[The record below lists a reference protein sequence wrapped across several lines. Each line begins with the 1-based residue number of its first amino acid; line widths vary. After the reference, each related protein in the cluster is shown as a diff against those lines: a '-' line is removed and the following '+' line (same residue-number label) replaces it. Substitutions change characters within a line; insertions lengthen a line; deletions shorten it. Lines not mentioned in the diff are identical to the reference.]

1 MKKMATKNK
10 FQNKDEFKEEY
21 KRRIIEKYGRSIDEA
36 HPTEKFMVLGE
47 MIRDFASVNWK
58 SSKEEIA
65 ASGQKQMYYFSMEF
79 LIGRLLTN
87 NLMNLGIYDIVKE
100 GLAEL
105 NIDINELEDLESD
118 AGLGNGGLG
127 RLAACFLDSLASL
140 NLPGHGNC
148 IRYQYGLFKQ
158 EIRNNEQVELPDN
171 WLKLGNVWEVRKPK
185 HAVDVK
191 FGGHVDCWMGA
202 DGKMVVNHVPD
213 MIVRAVPYDVPIVG
227 CDTKLTN
234 TLRLWSAE
242 VADEAVESNHLAEY
256 VQNVDEINLNVYPD
270 DSTEQGKMLRLRQ
283 QYFFVSAGLTAM
295 LRSHLRVYHTL
306 DNLAEKVCVQLND
319 THPVLCIPELMRLM
333 MDEYGYGWDQA
344 WDTTCKVMAYTNHTV
359 LSEALEKWP
368 IAYVQK
374 LLPRIYMIIQEI
386 DQRFKYYVG
395 HEYQHPEL
403 VEEVAI
409 IKDGQVHMA
418 SLAIVGSHSVNG
430 VAALHSKIL
439 VEDVMKRF
447 AMIYPGK
454 FNNKT
459 NGITH
464 RRWLLYSN
472 PQLTKLITSMIGD
485 GFKKD
490 PQRLVDLMQYV
501 DNPKIQNAFLSVKAE
516 RKQILANYI
525 QEQTGIVV
533 DPHSI
538 FDVQAKRLHAYKR
551 QLLNVMHIIDWYQRM
566 KEDESFT
573 IVPHTFIFAAKAAPS
588 YVFAK
593 EVIKLIHCVADKVN
607 NDPHVSSMMKVV
619 FLPNYGVSMAEILQ
633 NAADISEQISTAGKE
648 ASGTGNMKFMMNGA
662 LTLGTLDGANVE
674 IVERVGFENA
684 EIFGLRADDVAL
696 IHKDNMYNVW
706 DKYHQSPT
714 LQRILGSLMDCT
726 FHDDPNA
733 FKTIYN
739 ELMFKNDEYLLL
751 ADYEAYAHA
760 QDNAQR
766 RYGDQAGWAR
776 MCLVN
781 IAQSGYFSSDRTIQE
796 YARDIWDIH
805 PVKIKG

>member
-1 MKKMATKNK
+1 MRKSAMKNK
-10 FQNKDEFKEEY
+10 FHNKEEFKEEY
-21 KRRIIEKYGRSIDEA
+21 KRRVIEKYGRSMDQA

-79 LIGRLLTN
+79 LMGRLLTN

-105 NIDINELEDLESD
+105 DIDINELEDLESD

-191 FGGHVDCWMGA
+191 FGGHVDLWMGD
-202 DGKMVVNHVPD
+202 DGKAVVNHIPD
-213 MIVRAVPYDVPIVG
+213 MVVRAVPYDVPIVG
-227 CDTKLTN
+227 YDTKLTN

-242 VADEAVESNHLAEY
+242 VADEAVKSDRLSEY
-256 VQNVDEINLNVYPD
+256 VQSVEEINLNVYPD
-270 DSTEQGKMLRLRQ
+270 DSTEHGKMLRLRQ

-295 LRSHLRVYHTL
+295 LCSHMRVYHTL

-333 MDEYGYGWDQA
+333 MDDYGYGWDQA
-344 WDTTCKVMAYTNHTV
+344 WDITCKVMAYTNHTV

-368 IAYVQK
+368 ISYVQK

-386 DQRFKYYVG
+386 DQRFKYFVG
-395 HEYQHPEL
+395 HDCNHPEL

-409 IKDGQVHMA
+409 LKDGQVHMA

-447 AMIYPGK
+447 AMIYPDK

-472 PQLTKLITSMIGD
+472 PQLSNLLTSTIGD
-485 GFKKD
+485 SYKKD
-490 PQRLVDLMQYV
+490 PQRLVDLMKYV
-501 DNPKIQNAFLSVKAE
+501 NDPKLQNAFLAVKNE
-516 RKQILANYI
+516 RKKILADYI
-525 QEQTGIVV
+525 KEHTGIEV
-533 DPHSI
+533 DVHSI

-551 QLLNVMHIIDWYQRM
+551 QLLNTMHIIDLYQRM
-566 KEDESFT
+566 KQDESFR
-573 IVPHTFIFAAKAAPS
+573 IAPHTFIFAAKAAPS

-619 FLPNYGVSMAEILQ
+619 FLPNYGVSMAEVLQ

-684 EIFGLRADDVAL
+684 EIFGLRADDVAM
-696 IHKDNMYNVW
+696 IHKDNMYNAW
-706 DKYHQSPT
+706 DKYNQSPT
-714 LQRILGSLMDCT
+714 LQRILSSLLDGT
-726 FHDDPNA
+726 FHSDPNA
-733 FKTIYN
+733 FKNIYN

-751 ADYEAYAHA
+751 ADYDAYAHA
-760 QDNAQR
+760 QENAQR
-766 RYGDQAGWAR
+766 RYEDQSSWAR
-776 MCLVN
+776 MCLIN

-796 YARDIWDIH
+796 YAKDIWDIH
-805 PVKIKG
+805 PVTVK

>member
-1 MKKMATKNK
+1 MRKAVAKNK
-10 FQNKDEFKEEY
+10 FQNKEEFKEEY
-21 KRRIIEKYGRSIDEA
+21 KRRIIEKYGRAIDQA

-65 ASGQKQMYYFSMEF
+65 AKGQKQMYYFSMEF
-79 LIGRLLTN
+79 LMGRLLTN
-87 NLMNLGIYDIVKE
+87 NLMNLGIYDIVKD

-158 EIRNNEQVELPDN
+158 EIMNNEQVELPDN

-191 FGGHVDCWMGA
+191 FGGHVDLWMGE
-202 DGKMVVNHVPD
+202 DGKAVVNHIPEMV
-213 MIVRAVPYDVPIVG
+213 VRAVPYDVPIVG
-227 CDTKLTN
+227 YDTKLTN

-242 VADEAVESNHLAEY
+242 VADEAVNSDRLSEY
-256 VQNVDEINLNVYPD
+256 VQNVEEINLNVYPD
-270 DSTEQGKMLRLRQ
+270 DSTEHGKMLRLRQ
-283 QYFFVSAGLTAM
+283 QYFFVSAGLTAL

-306 DNLAEKVCVQLND
+306 DNLPDKIAVQLND
-319 THPVLCIPELMRLM
+319 THPVLCIPEMMRLL
-333 MDEYGYGWDQA
+333 MDDYGYGWDQA
-344 WDTTCKVMAYTNHTV
+344 WNMTCRIMAYTNHTV

-386 DQRFKYYVG
+386 DQRFKYFVG
-395 HEYQHPEL
+395 HDYQHPEL

-409 IKDGQVHMA
+409 LKDGQVHMA

-439 VEDVMKRF
+439 AEDVMKRF
-447 AMIYPGK
+447 AMIYPDK

-472 PQLTKLITSMIGD
+472 PQLSNLITSAIGD
-485 GFKKD
+485 SYKKE
-490 PQRLVDLMQYV
+490 PQRLVDLMKYV
-501 DNPKIQNAFLSVKAE
+501 DDPKLQNAFLAVKDE
-516 RKQILANYI
+516 RKKILAEYI
-525 QEQTGIVV
+525 RKHTGIEV
-533 DPHSI
+533 DVHSI

-551 QLLNVMHIIDWYQRM
+551 QLLNVMHIIDLYQRM
-566 KEDESFT
+566 KQDESFR
-573 IVPHTFIFAAKAAPS
+573 IAPHTYIFAAKAAPS

-619 FLPNYGVSMAEILQ
+619 FLPNYGVSMAEVLQ

-684 EIFGLRADDVAL
+684 EIFGLRAEDAAM
-696 IHKDNMYNVW
+696 IRNDNMYNVW
-706 DKYHQSPT
+706 DKYNQNPT
-714 LQRILGSLMDCT
+714 LQRILSSLLDRT
-726 FHDDPNA
+726 FHEDPNA

-751 ADYEAYAHA
+751 ADYDAYAHA
-760 QDNAQR
+760 QENAQR
-766 RYGDQAGWAR
+766 RYADRSGWAR

-781 IAQSGYFSSDRTIQE
+781 IAQSGFFSSDRTIQE
-796 YARDIWDIH
+796 YAKEIWDIH
-805 PVKIKG
+805 PVEVKA

>member
-1 MKKMATKNK
+1 MRKATMKNK
-10 FQNKDEFKEEY
+10 FQNKEEFKDEY
-21 KRRIIEKYGRSIDEA
+21 KRRIIEKYGRSIEQA

-65 ASGQKQMYYFSMEF
+65 AGGQKQMYYFSMEF
-79 LIGRLLTN
+79 LMGRLLTN

-105 NIDINELEDLESD
+105 SIDINELEDLESD

-158 EIRNNEQVELPDN
+158 EIINNEQVELPDN

-191 FGGHVDCWMGA
+191 FGGHVDLWMGE
-202 DGKMVVNHVPD
+202 DGKAIVNHIPEMV
-213 MIVRAVPYDVPIVG
+213 VRAVPYDVPIVG
-227 CDTKLTN
+227 YNTKLTN

-242 VADEAVESNHLAEY
+242 VADEAVNSDRLSEY
-256 VQNVDEINLNVYPD
+256 VQSVEEINLNVYPD
-270 DSTEQGKMLRLRQ
+270 DSTEHGKMLRLRQ
-283 QYFFVSAGLTAM
+283 QYFFVSAGLTAL

-333 MDEYGYGWDQA
+333 MDDYGYGWDQA
-344 WDTTCKVMAYTNHTV
+344 WDITCKVMAYTNHTV

-368 IAYVQK
+368 ISYVQK

-386 DQRFKYYVG
+386 DQRFKYFVG
-395 HEYQHPEL
+395 HDCNHPEL

-409 IKDGQVHMA
+409 LKDGQVHMA

-447 AMIYPGK
+447 AMIYPNK

-472 PQLTKLITSMIGD
+472 PQLSNLLTSTIGD
-485 GFKKD
+485 SFKKD
-490 PQRLVDLMQYV
+490 PQHLADLMKHV
-501 DNPKIQNAFLSVKAE
+501 DDPKLQNAFMAVKAE
-516 RKQILANYI
+516 RKRILADYI
-525 QEQTGIVV
+525 KEQTGIEV
-533 DPHSI
+533 DVHSI

-551 QLLNVMHIIDWYQRM
+551 QLLNVMHIIDLYQRM
-566 KEDESFT
+566 KQDETFRIT
-573 IVPHTFIFAAKAAPS
+573 PHTFIFAAKAAPS

-607 NDPHVSSMMKVV
+607 NDPHISSMMKVV
-619 FLPNYGVSMAEILQ
+619 FLPNYGVSMAEVLQ

-684 EIFGLRADDVAL
+684 EIFGLRAEDVAM
-696 IHKDNMYNVW
+696 IHNDNMYNAW
-706 DKYHQSPT
+706 DKYNQNPT
-714 LQRILGSLMDCT
+714 LQRILSSLLDRT

-751 ADYEAYAHA
+751 ADYDAYAHA
-760 QDNAQR
+760 QENAQN

-781 IAQSGYFSSDRTIQE
+781 IAQSGYFSSDRTIRE
-796 YARDIWDIH
+796 YAEDIWDIH
-805 PVKIKG
+805 PVKVKA